1 MQDKDDL
8 FERRLNDY
16 ISGMITDEEKVEL
29 FSLAGSS
36 ELYRLQYNKAVKPT
50 YTGRTRKKK
59 KSICHL
65 GAFCR
70 SCGGTDGTDFGFIH
84 LYL

>member
-29 FSLAGSS
+29 FSLAVRS
-36 ELYRLQYNKAVKPT
+36 
-50 YTGRTRKKK
+50 YTGCNIIKP
-59 KSICHL
+59 
-65 GAFCR
+65 
-70 SCGGTDGTDFGFIH
+70 
-84 LYL
+84 

>member
-36 ELYRLQYNKAVKPT
+36 ELYRLQYNKAVKLHALLHVPVLEA
-50 YTGRTRKKK
+50 RKGEGYRRF
-59 KSICHL
+59 SQRIQ
-65 GAFCR
+65 
-70 SCGGTDGTDFGFIH
+70 
-84 LYL
+84 